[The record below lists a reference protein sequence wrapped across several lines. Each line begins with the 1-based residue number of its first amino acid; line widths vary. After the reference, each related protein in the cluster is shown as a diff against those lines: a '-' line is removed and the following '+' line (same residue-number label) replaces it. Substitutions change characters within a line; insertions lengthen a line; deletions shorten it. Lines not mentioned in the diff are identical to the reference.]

1 MVSTNDESPCGGCGD
16 GVGDVHVCP
25 EYSPHMR
32 PFCGAPVGKE
42 GYGQSV
48 LCPKCESEFGVPP
61 RLVVAYRS
69 RVSTPDSGGAAFLS
83 SSSVDNFARYG
94 QRRRQRQREY
104 PSHRPRSVCR
114 GKARKATTT
123 ILNRKKVVRCMLVQ
137 EELSGIKGL
146 MAAAVEKF
154 HAISMLARGTQISLK
169 LHFGGSRKKTFYTE
183 EEGHRRF
190 RLVGT
195 RGANT

>member
-48 LCPKCESEFGVPP
+48 LCPKCESEFGVPTKTSR
-61 RLVVAYRS
+61 RLS
-69 RVSTPDSGGAAFLS
+69 
-83 SSSVDNFARYG
+83 
-94 QRRRQRQREY
+94 
-104 PSHRPRSVCR
+104 

>member
-1 MVSTNDESPCGGCGD
+1 MNHPAVDVEMVSVTCMYVPSTLLTCARS
-16 GVGDVHVCP
+16 VGLLLVRKGMDNQFYVL
-25 EYSPHMR
+25 
-32 PFCGAPVGKE
+32 
-42 GYGQSV
+42 SV
-48 LCPKCESEFGVPP
+48 SQNLECPP
-61 RLVVAYRS
+61 RLVVAYPSTISLDTDSDDVSDSESIHRTDRARS
-69 RVSTPDSGGAAFLS
+69 AG
-83 SSSVDNFARYG
+83 
-94 QRRRQRQREY
+94 
-104 PSHRPRSVCR
+104 

-146 MAAAVEKF
+146 MAAAVKKF
-154 HAISMLARGTQISLK
+154 HAMSMLARGTQISLK
-169 LHFGGSRKKTFYTE
+169 LHSGGSRKKTFYTE

>member
-32 PFCGAPVGKE
+32 PFCGAPV
-42 GYGQSV
+42 
-48 LCPKCESEFGVPP
+48 
-61 RLVVAYRS
+61 
-69 RVSTPDSGGAAFLS
+69 AAF
-83 SSSVDNFARYG
+83 
-94 QRRRQRQREY
+94 QRQIPVAQ
-104 PSHRPRSVCR
+104 PSCPAPASTISLDTDSDDVSDSESIHRTDRARSAG

-146 MAAAVEKF
+146 MAAVVEKF

-169 LHFGGSRKKTFYTE
+169 LHSGGSRKKTFYTE

>member
-32 PFCGAPVGKE
+32 PFCGAPVGKD

-61 RLVVAYRS
+61 RLVVAYPSTISLDTDSDDVSDSESIHRTDRARS
-69 RVSTPDSGGAAFLS
+69 AG
-83 SSSVDNFARYG
+83 
-94 QRRRQRQREY
+94 
-104 PSHRPRSVCR
+104 

-146 MAAAVEKF
+146 MAAVVEKF

-169 LHFGGSRKKTFYTE
+169 LHSGGSRKKTFYTE

-195 RGANT
+195 RGANK